1 MVPSP
6 PKMSAASGWSVG
18 SNSLPENRFTP
29 GRSNRPRWCSL
40 ATGPR
45 RATARTALLS
55 HRRHEIQNRDLTRK
69 GGSLANR
76 REKPRELSA
85 SSCTRL
91 FQLLI
96 RFNGLQRKQN
106 CGYSSRFFYGCASE
120 PDKERPSVATCT
132 LQYMHL
138 RTLNLRTLKEMAYE
152 ALLPAS
158 VDSALGDLL
167 RDQHGLGRHTAVR
180 DGRRH

>member
-69 GGSLANR
+69 VGRSPTEGKNLGNCLQVLAPDCFNY
-76 REKPRELSA
+76 
-85 SSCTRL
+85 L
-91 FQLLI
+91 FV
-96 RFNGLQRKQN
+96 
-106 CGYSSRFFYGCASE
+106 S
-120 PDKERPSVATCT
+120 
-132 LQYMHL
+132 
-138 RTLNLRTLKEMAYE
+138 MAYSGNKI
-152 ALLPAS
+152 ADIRVGFSMDVQASLTRSDLPS
-158 VDSALGDLL
+158 RLVPCNICTC
-167 RDQHGLGRHTAVR
+167 GL
-180 DGRRH
+180 